1 MVQTLINAIS
11 LGSIYALV
19 ALGIGLL
26 FGVLKVINFAH
37 GDFIT
42 IGAFALII
50 PSSQA
55 AAEMGIG
62 LMPWPLV
69 IAGVAAVVVLTALAA
84 EFLVFRPLRG
94 ADSATVMIA
103 SFALGYFL
111 QSSLLLVFG
120 SRPKSVNLWSQLNVP
135 VVLGG
140 AETSL
145 LQIIIIAA
153 TALLIAGLGFL
164 MRYTSV
170 GLAMRAAA
178 ENFRMARL
186 VGVRANLV
194 IGAAIALSGILA
206 AAVSLLIVVQT
217 GVLSYRM
224 GVPLM
229 IFGFVATV
237 IGGMGSLLGSA
248 VGGFAVGIVSV
259 LAQTFLPESA
269 RPFRDAVVFSVVF
282 LVLMLR
288 PKGLIGG
295 GQRGERI

>member
-1 MVQTLINAIS
+1 MIQTLLDAMS

-42 IGAFALII
+42 IGAFALIV
-50 PSSQA
+50 PSSEA
-55 AAEMGIG
+55 AGRLGIG
-62 LMPWPLV
+62 LLPWPLA
-69 IAGVAAVVVLTALAA
+69 IAGVAGVVVLVALAS

-103 SFALGYFL
+103 SFALSYFL
-111 QSSLLLVFG
+111 QNVLLLVFG
-120 SRPKSVNLWSQLNVP
+120 SRPKGVDLWPGLNLPLDIA
-135 VVLGG
+135 G
-140 AETSL
+140 AEISR
-145 LQIIIIAA
+145 LQVLVVAA
-153 TALLIAGLGFL
+153 TAILIAGLGAL
-164 MRYTSV
+164 IRWTPI

-186 VGVRANLV
+186 VGVRAHRV
-194 IGAAIALSGILA
+194 IGMAVVLSGLLA
-206 AAVSLLIVVQT
+206 AAVALLMVVQT
-217 GVLSYRM
+217 GVLSYQL

-229 IFGFVATV
+229 IFGFVSTV

-248 VGGFAVGIVSV
+248 LGGFAVGAVGV
-259 LAQTFLPESA
+259 VAQVFLPQPA
-269 RPFRDAVVFSVVF
+269 RPFRDAVVFSLVI

-288 PKGLIGG
+288 PKGLITG
-295 GQRGERI
+295 GQRGERV